1 MKKSHSLFI
10 CFALFLLSLVLCCK
24 PIKAAE
30 PTVINLSE
38 LNEGEKLEIKEDS
51 VLNLD
56 TDKSLFYIGINGH
69 ELTISGNGTLELRGV
84 KLFDSGKM
92 ILNSGTIKYSSS
104 VAGDI
109 NLEVNGGS
117 IILPEN
123 IGIYYKNITINGG
136 YISGHHIS
144 THFDSDSSIRIN
156 GGHLEL
162 KDYIDSPNLYIDDN
176 MFVVEPWNK
185 APEQLRY
192 PLDNSLYMEIR
203 AEMHGVKLIPKSEVK
218 FLSGISFSENSFTLN
233 QYEHKQLA
241 VNFFPENASN
251 KNITWSSSDSAVALV
266 HPDGFVSAFKPGSA
280 VITATSE
287 DGAFTASCEIT
298 VSDPGSPDGLV
309 IEVSSLGNTQP
320 NQTDINVTYKGYKLK
335 AGIDFVIKIENDENT
350 GLSTTK
356 IIGLDECVHNIDKIR

>member
-1 MKKSHSLFI
+1 MKKSHSLLI

-38 LNEGEKLEIKEDS
+38 LKEGESLEIKEDS

-56 TDKSLFYIGINGH
+56 TDKSLDQIGINGH
-69 ELTISGNGTLELRGV
+69 ELTIAGNGTVELRGV

-104 VAGDI
+104 VVGDI
-109 NLEVNGGS
+109 SLEVNGGS

-144 THFDSDSSIRIN
+144 TYFDSDSSIRIN

-192 PLDNSLYMEIR
+192 TLDNSLYMEIG
-203 AEMHGVKLIPKSEVK
+203 AEKHGVKVMPKSEV
-218 FLSGISFSENSFTLN
+218 FFADELSLNETSCTL
-233 QYEHKQLA
+233 EPGEKKQLSA
-241 VNFFPENASN
+241 TILPENASN
-251 KNITWSSSDSAVALV
+251 KRSILQLFLYCNAVA
-266 HPDGFVSAFKPGSA
+266 
-280 VITATSE
+280 VI
-287 DGAFTASCEIT
+287 
-298 VSDPGSPDGLV
+298 L
-309 IEVSSLGNTQP
+309 
-320 NQTDINVTYKGYKLK
+320 
-335 AGIDFVIKIENDENT
+335 
-350 GLSTTK
+350 
-356 IIGLDECVHNIDKIR
+356 R